1 MNDSRKNL
9 WEALRELSD
18 IQEDIETQYDEDAN
32 AFWNS
37 LSKEEQMLAFY
48 VVVRNLADAELKDDF
63 ETYRTILYER
73 FEFPSESY
81 MIGMMC
87 RFMELHNSIIR
98 PSEQSAYR
106 KFYYERAKEN
116 AKKRDDN

>member
-9 WEALRELSD
+9 WEALQELSD
-18 IQEDIETQYDEDAN
+18 IQEDIETQFDEDAN
-32 AFWNS
+32 TFWNA

-48 VVVRNLADAELKDDF
+48 IVVRNLADAELKDDF
-63 ETYRTILYER
+63 ETYRTILYQR

-106 KFYYERAKEN
+106 KFYYERAKAN

>member
-1 MNDSRKNL
+1 MNDSKKNL
-9 WEALRELSD
+9 WEALQELSD
-18 IQEDIETQYDEDAN
+18 IQEDIETQFDEDAN
-32 AFWNS
+32 AFWNA

-63 ETYRTILYER
+63 ETYRTILYQR

-81 MIGMMC
+81 MIGMMS
-87 RFMELHNSIIR
+87 RFMELHNSILR